1 MIASLPMYDRPEIAQ
16 ETDRFWALIRASLL
30 RQGEPAPE
38 TLTRDSR
45 PLWQHWQDPA
55 LVLSQTCGLPY
66 RTRLCGEVSLIATPN
81 FGLPGCPPGY
91 YNSVLVMRRENA
103 TERPEDWAEL
113 TLALNDFG
121 SQSGWAAPQNFMSDL
136 GLGFT
141 RTVTTGA
148 HAGSAMA
155 VLEGTADIAAI
166 DTQTWRLLKR
176 HKPEVSGLTE
186 VGFTEPTPGLPY
198 ISRAN
203 VAVEIYHRALVE
215 ALDHLT
221 ETERAALG
229 LVSIERIPSSAYL
242 EIPTPDLP
250 PL

>member
-1 MIASLPMYDRPEIAQ
+1 MIASLPMYDRPEITP

-30 RQGEPAPE
+30 RQGELAPE

-66 RTRLCGEVSLIATPN
+66 RTRLHGEVSLIATPN

-91 YNSVLVMRRENA
+91 YNSVFVMRRDAA
-103 TERPEDWAEL
+103 TERPEDWGEL
-113 TLALNDFG
+113 SLALNDFG

-136 GLGFT
+136 GLKFT
-141 RTVTTGA
+141 RTVVTGA
-148 HAGSAMA
+148 HSGSAMA
-155 VLEGTADIAAI
+155 VLEGAADIASLDA
-166 DTQTWRLLKR
+166 QTWRLLK
-176 HKPEVSGLTE
+176 HFKPEFSELAE
-186 VGFTEPTPGLPY
+186 VGITEPTPGLPY

-203 VAVEIYHRALVE
+203 IPVEIYHTALLE
-215 ALDHLT
+215 ALDQLT
-221 ETERAALG
+221 KAERTALG
-229 LVSIERIPSSAYL
+229 LVSIERIPSEAYL
-242 EIPTPDLP
+242 EIPTPELP

>member
-1 MIASLPMYDRPEIAQ
+1 MIASLPMYDRPEIAPA
-16 ETDRFWALIRASLL
+16 TDRYWSLIRASLL
-30 RQGEPAPE
+30 RQGELAPE
-38 TLTRDSR
+38 ALTRDSR

-66 RTRLCGEVSLIATPN
+66 RTRLHGEVSLIATPN

-91 YNSVLVMRRENA
+91 YNSVFVMRRESA
-103 TERPEDWAEL
+103 HERLEDWALL

-121 SQSGWAAPQNFMSDL
+121 SQSGWAAPQNFMLDH
-136 GLGFT
+136 GFAFS
-141 RTVTTGA
+141 RTVVTGA
-148 HAGSAMA
+148 HSGSAMA
-155 VLEGTADIAAI
+155 VLEGTADIASI
-166 DTQTWRLLKR
+166 DAQTWRLLKR
-176 HKPEVSGLTE
+176 YKPEFEALAE
-186 VGFTEPTPGLPY
+186 VGVTDPTPGLPY

-203 VAVEIYHRALVE
+203 IEVSVYHTALVE
-215 ALDHLT
+215 ALDRLT
-221 ETERAALG
+221 QAERDALG